1 MAGTLTTDEA
11 IAQATDPL
19 VGRALAGRYD
29 IQRLIGEGGMGRVYE
44 GRQRA
49 LDRPVAVK
57 CIHPSLLATE
67 TMLVRFME
75 EARVASQLVHP
86 NIVKIYDFGRSDP
99 SSTPTFFL
107 VMELLTGP
115 DLGTVIREQGPLPV
129 ARTYGILKQVLSA
142 LGEAHARGITHR
154 DAKPD
159 NVILEPTVGGGERVK
174 IIDFG
179 IAKVHGGRGV
189 TAVGQFVGTPQYMPP
204 EQIRGESAEVSSDLY
219 AVGITLFQMLTG
231 RLPFEGETVTE
242 VLEQQLYSERP
253 DPRRFAAPAT
263 CPDGLAEVCLRAL
276 HADMRE
282 RFQTADAF
290 AEALDEAVAD
300 VLPPRS
306 RRSPYPPPPSSPTRT
321 RPSSIPPPGSIPPP
335 VSGPRLADITVAQ
348 RIERAADAE
357 IHAGRLDAA
366 IAELRRG
373 LAIGRCWLEAG
384 DVEIGGVA
392 LTLFGRK
399 LGAALRVVGR
409 LEESERV
416 LRSALEHTEA
426 MDPSRA
432 YVLTELA
439 TTLAERGRIG
449 DAEACRVEALR
460 ISASFSDRELTAKL
474 RRLAQSFAIAV
485 ASHHAVPHEV
495 RRSSPIPMPRHSEW
509 RVRSVDG
516 LDLRREDAD
525 PLSLRRRR

>member
-1 MAGTLTTDEA
+1 MAGNLDTDDSSERNG
-11 IAQATDPL
+11 DPL

-29 IQRLIGEGGMGRVYE
+29 ILRLLGEGGMGRVYE

-57 CIHPSLLATE
+57 CIHHHLLATE
-67 TMLVRFME
+67 SMVLRFME

-99 SSTPTFFL
+99 SVAPTFFL

-115 DLGTVIREQGPLPV
+115 DLGTVIREGGPLPV
-129 ARTYGILKQVLSA
+129 ARTYAILKQVLSA

-179 IAKVHGGRGV
+179 IAKVHGGTGI

-204 EQIRGESAEVSSDLY
+204 EQIRGESAHVSSDLY

-231 RLPFEGETVTE
+231 RLPFDGETVTE
-242 VLEQQLYSERP
+242 VLEQQLYSARP
-253 DPRRFAAPAT
+253 DPRRFAGPGT
-263 CPDGLAEVCLRAL
+263 CPDGLAEVCLRAI
-276 HADMRE
+276 HADPQE
-282 RFQTADAF
+282 RFATADAF
-290 AEALDEAVAD
+290 AEQLDEAVAD

-306 RRSPYPPPPSSPTRT
+306 RRSPYPPPPSSPSRA
-321 RPSSIPPPGSIPPP
+321 RVSSIPPPGSVPPT
-335 VSGPRLADITVAQ
+335 SGPKIADLSVAQ

-357 IHAGRLDAA
+357 VAAGRMDGA

-384 DVEIGGVA
+384 DVEMGGVA
-392 LTLFGRK
+392 LTVFGRK
-399 LGAALRVVGR
+399 LGAGLRVVGR

-416 LRSALEHTEA
+416 LRNALEHTEA
-426 MDPSRA
+426 GESARA
-432 YVLTELA
+432 YVLAELA

-449 DAEACRVEALR
+449 DAEACRTEALR
-460 ISASFSDRELTAKL
+460 VATALSDRDLTAKL

-485 ASHHAVPHEV
+485 ASHHAVPPEP
-495 RRSSPIPMPRHSEW
+495 RRSSPIPEPRHSEW
-509 RVRSVDG
+509 RVKSVDAMAAT
-516 LDLRREDAD
+516 REDAD
-525 PLSLRRRR
+525 PAAVRRRR